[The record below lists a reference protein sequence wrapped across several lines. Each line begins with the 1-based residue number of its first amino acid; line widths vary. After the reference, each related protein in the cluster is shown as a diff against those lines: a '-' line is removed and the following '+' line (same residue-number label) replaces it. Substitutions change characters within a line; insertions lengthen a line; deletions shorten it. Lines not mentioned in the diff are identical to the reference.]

1 MKKIFIK
8 SFSKNLLENKITV
21 SCVFE
26 ISYYS
31 GTSFTEQQI
40 QLTMGT
46 TGRGSRGYQH
56 SSSQGCGKM
65 TNVEVHNGQIVK
77 TWKG

>member
-1 MKKIFIK
+1 MAT
-8 SFSKNLLENKITV
+8 IT
-21 SCVFE
+21 CTHCGGMF
-26 ISYYS
+26 
-31 GTSFTEQQI
+31 QI

>member
-1 MKKIFIK
+1 VGINFLPKLNFMAT
-8 SFSKNLLENKITV
+8 IT
-21 SCVFE
+21 CAHCGGMF
-26 ISYYS
+26 
-31 GTSFTEQQI
+31 QI
-40 QLTMGT
+40 QLNMGT

-65 TNVEVHNGQIVK
+65 TNVEVHNGLIVK